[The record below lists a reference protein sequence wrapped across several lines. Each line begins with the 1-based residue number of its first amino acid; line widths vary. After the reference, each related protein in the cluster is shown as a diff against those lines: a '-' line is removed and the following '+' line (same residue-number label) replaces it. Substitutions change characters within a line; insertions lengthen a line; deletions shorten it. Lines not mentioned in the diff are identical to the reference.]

1 MAEMW
6 YYTTE
11 GKQMDP
17 VSMKE
22 LKRLVGD
29 GTLKPTDMVWREG
42 MARWIRA
49 SSVKELFPDPIAA
62 LDHYFSS
69 MPKAEKEG
77 AATAVTPSTTAA
89 NANAGAAPAS
99 TSGKKGAPTAAA
111 EDEAPRKKRKPSGN
125 DDDGDTRKPPR
136 RRAEAAG
143 GGSSVGIIIAVVI
156 GLGLLLVTCGG
167 GLAIIIW
174 VAPGGPGKA
183 EPIVGRKDYDA
194 FVGPNATDSRVFT
207 FQRGV
212 DYELTVKSQPREPDV
227 DLFVISVASG
237 QTVASDIAPGPDC
250 HIQRWTPNETGDFR
264 VEVKNLHQFLR
275 VTSKVTVREIAGQ
288 GPPPPPPDKDKK
300 NPPKD
305 GLAPL
310 PPDVLE
316 GRGSKD
322 ITPAIPAGQ
331 EREFKF
337 RVRAGH
343 RANIR
348 VDPSA
353 KGPNIDFNLIVSRDG
368 GDNAQIASDERPDAK
383 ASVDVT
389 LQNTEIVRVRVINA
403 SKGPGT
409 NSKAKLYYDV
419 SP

>member
-29 GTLKPTDMVWREG
+29 GTLKPTDMVWKEG

-49 SSVKELFPDPIAA
+49 SSVKELFPDPISA

-69 MPKAEKEG
+69 TPKAEKEG
-77 AATAVTPSTTAA
+77 SSSAASPTTSVTA
-89 NANAGAAPAS
+89 ANAGAAPAS
-99 TSGKKGAPTAAA
+99 TSGKAGTPAD
-111 EDEAPRKKRKPSGN
+111 EDDGPKKKRKPGSA
-125 DDDGDTRKPPR
+125 DDEADTRKPPR

-143 GGSSVGIIIAVVI
+143 GGSSAGIIIAIVCAV
-156 GLGLLLVTCGG
+156 GLLFLTCGG

-174 VAPGGPGKA
+174 VAPGGPGRA
-183 EPIVGRKDYDA
+183 EPINGQVNYNA
-194 FVGPNATDSRVFT
+194 FVGPNATDSRAFT
-207 FQRGV
+207 FRRGV
-212 DYELTVKSQPREPDV
+212 DYELTVTSQPRHPDV
-227 DLFVISVASG
+227 DLVLINAADGRTMAEDRRV
-237 QTVASDIAPGPDC
+237 GPD
-250 HIQRWTPNETGDFR
+250 HKIDRFSPNQTGDFR
-264 VEVKNLHQFLR
+264 IEVKNLHQFLR
-275 VTSKVTVREIAGQ
+275 VTSTVTIRELVGQ
-288 GPPPPPPDKDKK
+288 GAPPPGKDKK
-300 NPPKD
+300 DPPKD
-305 GLAPL
+305 GPEPL
-310 PPDVLE
+310 PADVLE

-343 RANIR
+343 MANLR
-348 VDPSA
+348 VVPTA
-353 KGPNIDFNLIVSRDG
+353 KGPNIEFKLFVHRVG
-368 GDNAQIASDERPDAK
+368 GDNALLFSDDGPA
-383 ASVDVT
+383 AVATVNFT
-389 LQNTEIVRVRVINA
+389 LQDTEIVRVRVVNA
-403 SKGPGT
+403 SKGPNA
-409 NSKAKLYYDV
+409 NSKAKLFYDV